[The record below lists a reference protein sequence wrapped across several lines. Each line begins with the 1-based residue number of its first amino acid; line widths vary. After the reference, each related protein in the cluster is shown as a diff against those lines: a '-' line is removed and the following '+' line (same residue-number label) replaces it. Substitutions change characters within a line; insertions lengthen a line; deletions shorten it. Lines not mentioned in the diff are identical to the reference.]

1 MITRIPLPEYK
12 PDQSQNSGV
21 LLKAQNVF
29 PAMDGYRSVGAI
41 ETLSDALAAPF
52 QGGAS
57 AIASNGNA
65 YLLAGT
71 ESELFRL
78 NADFSWTSLL
88 DSLTAPKRWRFA
100 QFKEYTVA
108 VNGGDTLQVDL
119 GTSTASVIADAPT
132 GTSVA
137 VVGDF
142 VVIGQADGNINRVQ
156 WSAFD
161 DHTAWTPAVNQ
172 SGFQP
177 MNTGGSVMGICGGE
191 YGIILQRE
199 RLVRMTRTG
208 DSDAPFQFDE
218 VSSNFGCAAGAT
230 IAQAGR
236 SIFFRSDRGF
246 MALDDG
252 QALRPIGSEK
262 VDRTFDRLVSRDQ
275 LENIYTAVDPQNKL
289 VMWLVPGAPGT
300 MWTYNFELDRWS
312 TIVLTAKGLFPGFTT
327 SVGLDD
333 LEGLGYTDLDSMP
346 FSLDDPRWTGGNP
359 KLYLLDATNAI
370 GTLAGATLEAQI
382 EMGYNELAN
391 GRRARLRN
399 VRPVWDGTS
408 GMTVT
413 ANAKQRLG
421 DGNNISTAS
430 TLRASGRIPIR
441 ASGRYIST
449 SLHIAAGV
457 DWDYIQALDYE
468 FEQGGA
474 R

>member
-57 AIASNGNA
+57 AIANNGNA

-161 DHTAWTPAVNQ
+161 DHTGWTPAVNQ

-177 MNTGGSVMGICGGE
+177 MNTGGSVMGTCGGE

-289 VMWLVPGAPGT
+289 VMWLVICDCSLLMAS
-300 MWTYNFELDRWS
+300 M
-312 TIVLTAKGLFPGFTT
+312 A
-327 SVGLDD
+327 
-333 LEGLGYTDLDSMP
+333 GLGPPM
-346 FSLDDPRWTGGNP
+346 
-359 KLYLLDATNAI
+359 
-370 GTLAGATLEAQI
+370 
-382 EMGYNELAN
+382 
-391 GRRARLRN
+391 
-399 VRPVWDGTS
+399 
-408 GMTVT
+408 
-413 ANAKQRLG
+413 
-421 DGNNISTAS
+421 
-430 TLRASGRIPIR
+430 
-441 ASGRYIST
+441 
-449 SLHIAAGV
+449 
-457 DWDYIQALDYE
+457 
-468 FEQGGA
+468 
-474 R
+474 